1 MNKKQVKYKQT
12 EIGEIPVHWELTEL
26 KNMLTEKGYIRGP
39 FGSTLRR
46 PELKTKGVPVYEQ
59 QHAIYNMRDFRYF
72 VDEKKFKELNR
83 FQVKTNDLII
93 SCSGTLGKVSIITE
107 DDPKG
112 IISQALLTLRP
123 NPKKVLPDY
132 LKYFFTSNSGF
143 SSITSRSSGSVQVN
157 IANRQIIEQ
166 IKLALPSISEQQ
178 LIITILSPLDDKI
191 ELKRKMNKT
200 LEETGKTLFKQLFVD
215 DTKQPQQIELQ
226 SIVEFN
232 PREALSKGQ
241 IATYLEMK
249 DLPEQGMWVY
259 SEVKKPYGGGSK
271 FRNGDTLMARITP
284 CLENGKSGFV
294 NFLDT
299 NELAF
304 GSTEYIVLR
313 PKEKAYEEFV
323 YYLVRDEEFREFAI
337 RSMVGSSGRQRVQT
351 DAIKHYRLSL
361 PSNDIAER
369 FHNVLEPI
377 FGQIK
382 SNAIENEKLSAIR
395 DSLLPRLMSG
405 KLRVN

>member
-1 MNKKQVKYKQT
+1 
-12 EIGEIPVHWELTEL
+12 
-26 KNMLTEKGYIRGP
+26 
-39 FGSTLRR
+39 
-46 PELKTKGVPVYEQ
+46 
-59 QHAIYNMRDFRYF
+59 
-72 VDEKKFKELNR
+72 
-83 FQVKTNDLII
+83 
-93 SCSGTLGKVSIITE
+93 
-107 DDPKG
+107 
-112 IISQALLTLRP
+112 
-123 NPKKVLPDY
+123 
-132 LKYFFTSNSGF
+132 
-143 SSITSRSSGSVQVN
+143 
-157 IANRQIIEQ
+157 
-166 IKLALPSISEQQ
+166 
-178 LIITILSPLDDKI
+178 
-191 ELKRKMNKT
+191 MNKT
-200 LEETGKTLFKQLFVD
+200 LEEIGKALFKQWFVD
-215 DTKQPQQIELQ
+215 DTEKSQQIELQ
-226 SIVEFN
+226 NIVEFN
-232 PREALSKGQ
+232 PREPLSKGQ
-241 IATYLEMK
+241 TATYLEMK

-259 SEVKKPYGGGSK
+259 SEVQKPYGGGTK
-271 FRNGDTLMARITP
+271 FKNGDTLMARITP

>member
-191 ELKRKMNKT
+191 ELNRKMNKT

-226 SIVEFN
+226 SIVELN
-232 PREALSKGQ
+232 PREA
-241 IATYLEMK
+241 
-249 DLPEQGMWVY
+249 
-259 SEVKKPYGGGSK
+259 
-271 FRNGDTLMARITP
+271 
-284 CLENGKSGFV
+284 
-294 NFLDT
+294 
-299 NELAF
+299 
-304 GSTEYIVLR
+304 
-313 PKEKAYEEFV
+313 
-323 YYLVRDEEFREFAI
+323 
-337 RSMVGSSGRQRVQT
+337 
-351 DAIKHYRLSL
+351 
-361 PSNDIAER
+361 
-369 FHNVLEPI
+369 
-377 FGQIK
+377 
-382 SNAIENEKLSAIR
+382 
-395 DSLLPRLMSG
+395 
-405 KLRVN
+405 